1 METTNKKSKED
12 DMIVLLPITNADPPS
27 HVEMD
32 EHLAHAKEQVS
43 RISSK
48 KPVSKVQIPK
58 GYVMTT
64 RQEIWDGYK
73 LDAKSTVL

>member
-1 METTNKKSKED
+1 METNGKSNED
-12 DMIVLLPITNADPPS
+12 DMLVLSPLSNADPPS
-27 HVEMD
+27 HIEMD
-32 EHLAHAKEQVS
+32 KHLHVAKEEVS

-48 KPVSKVQIPK
+48 KPVNKVQIPK

-64 RQEIWDGYK
+64 RPEIWKGYK

>member
-32 EHLAHAKEQVS
+32 EHLAHEKEQVS

-64 RQEIWDGYK
+64 RPEIWDGYK